1 MSGSWEILPQAGFL
15 LCRARR
21 HAWIDRA
28 PLCATDRRPRLGGD
42 WQPECTHDVR
52 GLLALSS
59 CSGLTRNLSGFG
71 QFHSAVIP
79 HSDRVLPLINP
90 NLERL
95 IWHSQLPLPPNL
107 WRGQRSKTRSIICDR
122 QHRNCTRQ
130 SVTPPPRGAEPQKPI
145 LPPSPKK
152 PRPLLNR
159 QRPPSKQNMG
169 R

>member
-107 WRGQRSKTRSIICDR
+107 WRGQKGKTRPNTCAPH
-122 QHRNCTRQ
+122 HRNSTKQ
-130 SVTPPPRGAEPQKPI
+130 LMEPPPPEAHPHNPP
-145 LPPSPKK
+145 LPP
-152 PRPLLNR
+152 
-159 QRPPSKQNMG
+159 PPPNPNPF
-169 R
+169 